1 MEEFALEQDIFK
13 VIRKFETLS
22 NETIVRFTKSF
33 NKSIGLSPILV
44 LSELHKN
51 GLQKSTVL
59 ASSLGYTPGA
69 ITNISTKL
77 VKEKYV
83 ERIYNEEDRR
93 NVLLKI
99 TPKGEE
105 LLQEAIEKGE
115 KLHIELFSALSEE
128 ELQQLLTLYE
138 KILQNLS
145 EIEK

>member
-1 MEEFALEQDIFK
+1 MEQDIFK

-33 NKSIGLSPILV
+33 NKSIGLSPVLV
-44 LSELHKN
+44 LSELNKN

-105 LLQEAIEKGE
+105 LLQEAIVKGE

-128 ELQQLLTLYE
+128 ELKQLLTLYE

>member
-1 MEEFALEQDIFK
+1 MEQDIFK

-44 LSELHKN
+44 LSELNKN

-59 ASSLGYTPGA
+59 ASNLGYTPGA

-99 TPKGEE
+99 TPKGKE
-105 LLQEAIEKGE
+105 LLQEAIVKGE

-145 EIEK
+145 DKEK